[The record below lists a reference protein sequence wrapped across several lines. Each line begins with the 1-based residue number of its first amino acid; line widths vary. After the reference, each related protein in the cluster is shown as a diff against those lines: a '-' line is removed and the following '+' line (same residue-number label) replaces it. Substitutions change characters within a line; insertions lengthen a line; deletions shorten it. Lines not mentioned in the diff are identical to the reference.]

1 MREIDARAAMAMVKA
16 GEAVVVDVRE
26 PGEFAGGHLPGA
38 HNIPL
43 GQLSGARLEPQA
55 GKTLLLVCASGMR
68 SARGCAALGPQT
80 GAVSL
85 AGGVKAWRAAG
96 GEVEG
101 SGAGVIPLDRQ
112 VLIAAGALVL
122 FGVLM
127 SLFVSPRWVLLSGF
141 VGAGLMFA
149 GLSGFCGMA
158 TLLAKAPW
166 NRGSGPAS
174 AS

>member
-1 MREIDARAAMAMVKA
+1 MREIDARAAMAMVAA

-26 PGEFAGGHLPGA
+26 PGEFAGGHVPGA

-43 GQLSGARLEPQA
+43 GQLAGARLQPEP

-68 SARGCAALGPQT
+68 SARGCAALAPET
-80 GAVSL
+80 GAMSI

-96 GEVEG
+96 GTLEG
-101 SGAGVIPLDRQ
+101 DGGKVIPLDRQ
-112 VLIAAGALVL
+112 VLVAAGALVL

-127 SLFVSPRWVLLSGF
+127 SLFVHPRWILLPGF
-141 VGAGLMFA
+141 VGAGLIFA

-158 TLLAKAPW
+158 MLLAKAPW
-166 NRGSGPAS
+166 NRRAARAP
-174 AS
+174 

>member
-1 MREIDARAAMAMVKA
+1 MREIDASAAMAMVRA

-26 PGEFAGGHLPGA
+26 PAEFASGHLPGA

-43 GQLSGARLEPQA
+43 GQLSGARLEPEP

-68 SARGCAALGPQT
+68 SARGCASLGPEAS
-80 GAVSL
+80 AVSL

-101 SGAGVIPLDRQ
+101 SGATVIPLDRQ

-127 SLFVSPRWVLLSGF
+127 AVFVNPRWMLLPGF
-141 VGAGLMFA
+141 VGAGLVFA

-158 TLLAKAPW
+158 MLLAKAPW
-166 NRGSGPAS
+166 NRRAER
-174 AS
+174 A